1 MSREKNT
8 AKDLSAKDRTAKVK
22 RLVGWLVS
30 YGLDSNGIAFELRS
44 GRIFVSSGPLL
55 PAGQNGNN
63 GNTQNGCIIIN
74 DESISSLHLA
84 INATASHQL
93 FIQDIFS
100 EHGTFLKRS
109 GESEEKKI
117 TGVCEIRH
125 GDWIRI
131 GEKNRFQVCLIHGRR
146 N

>member
-1 MSREKNT
+1 MSRETNT
-8 AKDLSAKDRTAKVK
+8 AKDLKAHENLSKAQ
-22 RLVGWLVS
+22 RLIGWLVS

-44 GRIFVSSGPLL
+44 GRIFVSSGSLMPS
-55 PAGQNGNN
+55 GQNDIDGKN
-63 GNTQNGCIIIN
+63 QNKCIVIN
-74 DESISSLHLA
+74 DESVSPLHLA

-117 TGVCEIRH
+117 TGACEIRH